1 VDTGTWV
8 VAERRACLFRVEP
21 AGRADRDAPLLSKAN
36 EEETFSR
43 SPIASTFS
51 FEFTTNLTSVFT
63 GPSREGASDDVVHGR
78 LPTGSPD
85 GLDRDVL
92 DDLDKLAKACL
103 EADRAG
109 D

>member
-1 VDTGTWV
+1 M
-8 VAERRACLFRVEP
+8 AAFRQ
-21 AGRADRDAPLLSKAN
+21 
-36 EEETFSR
+36 
-43 SPIASTFS
+43 
-51 FEFTTNLTSVFT
+51 
-63 GPSREGASDDVVHGR
+63 
-78 LPTGSPD
+78 SPD

>member
-1 VDTGTWV
+1 MRVPTC
-8 VAERRACLFRVEP
+8 RRANVQRKRSAVV
-21 AGRADRDAPLLSKAN
+21 LLY
-36 EEETFSR
+36 
-43 SPIASTFS
+43 TFS
-51 FEFTTNLTSVFT
+51 FDFTTNLTSAFT

-92 DDLDKLAKACL
+92 DALDKLAKACL

>member
-1 VDTGTWV
+1 M
-8 VAERRACLFRVEP
+8 APFRQ
-21 AGRADRDAPLLSKAN
+21 
-36 EEETFSR
+36 
-43 SPIASTFS
+43 
-51 FEFTTNLTSVFT
+51 
-63 GPSREGASDDVVHGR
+63 
-78 LPTGSPD
+78 SPD